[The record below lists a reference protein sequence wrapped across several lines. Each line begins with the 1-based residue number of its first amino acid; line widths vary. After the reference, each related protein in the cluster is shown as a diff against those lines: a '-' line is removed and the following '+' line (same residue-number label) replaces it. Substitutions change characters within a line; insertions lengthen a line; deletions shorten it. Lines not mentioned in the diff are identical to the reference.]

1 MLKCDFNKVVLQ
13 RYWNPTSVWV
23 FSCKFAAFVVV
34 FDSVELLYHKCHKAN
49 FKRVESYIESL
60 NWIKKQEGNN
70 KSEK

>member
-1 MLKCDFNKVVLQ
+1 MELSKKFFESLLS
-13 RYWNPTSVWV
+13 RYQLGLETSMKGSN
-23 FSCKFAAFVVV
+23 FV

-49 FKRVESYIESL
+49 FKRVGSYIESL